1 MCMYTGTMEHDYFE
15 YIYICFPNLTSEI
28 AREPCLSFLSGIMGH
43 VETPKVMN
51 HMMLIGIP
59 ALLVLSTG
67 SQFGIIFPSL
77 FLSSTGKFAKFH
89 NKNLIIIDSLL
100 EMVSEGRN
108 VLWGFRS
115 V

>member
-1 MCMYTGTMEHDYFE
+1 MTTLN
-15 YIYICFPNLTSEI
+15 IYICFPNLTSEI

>member
-1 MCMYTGTMEHDYFE
+1 
-15 YIYICFPNLTSEI
+15 
-28 AREPCLSFLSGIMGH
+28 MGH

-77 FLSSTGKFAKFH
+77 FLSSTGKFVKFH